1 VAAAVTDRTRDVER
15 LADLLVGF
23 GANLQPGQILGV
35 TAYLGMEEAVRAV
48 ARTAYQRGARY
59 VDVFWWDHLV
69 KRERLEHADEATLD
83 YVPPWI
89 EQRLDWL
96 ASERAARV
104 TLTGTSA
111 TVFDGIDPART
122 GRDLLPYVS
131 AVPRVVND
139 RSTNWTAGPCPNPGW
154 ALRVHPDLEPQE
166 ALDRLWDEMVHVL
179 RLDADDPVEAW
190 RTRMRDIVA
199 SADRLTERRFDA
211 IHLRGPG
218 TDLTIGLLPSSRWL
232 GADFTTADGLTH
244 YPNLP
249 TEEVFTTPD
258 PQRVDG
264 HVSATM
270 PLELY
275 GSFMDGIRIEFEGG
289 RAVRIDADTG
299 ADALRAA
306 ASRDDGASRL
316 GEIALVDREGRIGP
330 LGTVFYETLLDENA
344 ASHIALGNA
353 YTFPVEDEADRARV
367 NRSALHID
375 FMIGSNEVDVDGITR
390 DGARIPVLRG
400 GSWQL

>member
-1 VAAAVTDRTRDVER
+1 VSDHSQRIDR

-23 GANLQPGQILGV
+23 GANLQPGQIVSV
-35 TAYLGMEEAVRAV
+35 TAYLGMEDAARAV
-48 ARTAYQRGARY
+48 ARAAYQRGAKW

-69 KRERLEHADEATLD
+69 KRERLLHAAEDTLD
-83 YVPPWI
+83 YVPPWF

-96 ASERAARV
+96 SAEHAARV

-111 TVFDGIDPART
+111 AVLDGVDPART
-122 GRDLLPYVS
+122 GRDILPYVP
-131 AVPRVVND
+131 AVPRIVNA
-139 RSTNWTAGPCPNPGW
+139 RTTNWTAGPCPNPAW
-154 ALRVHPDLEPQE
+154 AQRVHPELEPDA
-166 ALDRLWDEMVHVL
+166 ALEKLWEEIEYVL
-179 RLDADDPVEAW
+179 RLDADDPVAAW
-190 RTRMRDIVA
+190 RERMRAIVA

-211 IHLRGPG
+211 IHLQGPG

-232 GADFTTADGLTH
+232 GADFTTVDGLTH

-258 PQRVDG
+258 PERVDG

-275 GSFMDGIRIEFEGG
+275 GSYMNGIRIEFQGG
-289 RAVRIDADTG
+289 RAVKVDADEG
-299 ADALRAA
+299 ADALRATVA
-306 ASRDDGASRL
+306 KDDGASRL
-316 GEIALVDREGRIGP
+316 GELALVDREGRIGP

-353 YTFPVEDEADRARV
+353 YTFPVEEEADLPRV
-367 NRSALHID
+367 NKSGVHVD
-375 FMIGSNEVDVDGITR
+375 FMIGSNEVDVDGLTR
-390 DGARIPVLRG
+390 DGDRVPVLRG